1 MTFVLDAGLVS
12 RLVHPARA
20 QYRPVA
26 RWIDGLLAR
35 NRDVI
40 ALPEIADYEVRR
52 KLLHL
57 VRRGQASAR
66 SLARLDDL
74 GRTLEYLPL
83 TTATVRRAAELWAGA
98 RLRGLPTASSDSLD
112 ADAIL
117 AAQALAVGG
126 TVVTTNPRHLG
137 RYVAVRSWSDVETGT
152 RQT

>member
-26 RWIDGLLAR
+26 RWMDGLLAR
-35 NRDVI
+35 GRDVI
-40 ALPEIADYEVRR
+40 VLPEIVDYEVRR

-57 VRRGQASAR
+57 VRRDQASTR
-66 SLARLDDL
+66 SVARLDDL
-74 GRTLEYLPL
+74 GQNLEYLPL
-83 TTATVRRAAELWAGA
+83 TTAMMRRASELWAEA
-98 RLRGLPTASSDSLD
+98 RLQGVPTASADSLD

-126 TVVTTNPRHLG
+126 AVITTNPRHLG
-137 RYVAVRSWSDVETGT
+137 RYVPVRSWADIEAGM
-152 RQT
+152 R

>member
-1 MTFVLDAGLVS
+1 MTLVLDAGLVS

-26 RWIDGLLAR
+26 RWMDGLLAR
-35 NRDVI
+35 GRDVI

-57 VRRGQASAR
+57 VRRDQASAR

-74 GRTLEYLPL
+74 GRSLEYLPL
-83 TTATVRRAAELWAGA
+83 TTATMRRAAELWADA
-98 RLRGLPTASSDSLD
+98 RLQGTPTASADSLD

-117 AAQALAVGG
+117 AAQALTVGG

-137 RYVAVRSWSDVETGT
+137 RYVAVRPWSDV
-152 RQT
+152 